1 LKSDFFAK
9 KSLFKNWH
17 LSIPFWRRNL
27 STNLICES
35 TTTFFLFF
43 EIKWILLRQKKTD
56 KMKKGIVILLLLS
69 LLYQLVGY
77 MALFSMVKKGHHT
90 HVHQVLKEQN
100 LASDLVILKF
110 SVLNFD
116 FNKDELE
123 YQGHFYDIVKTEIK
137 GETVY
142 VSCYDDK
149 AEAQL
154 ATRYKEIIF
163 NNLTQDI
170 DYQHKT
176 QFLFKFFIKEFWFE
190 THRTDCTCVVSISK
204 KVKIVG
210 LHQLF
215 ASLKMPCLTPPPK
228 FYFV

>member
-1 LKSDFFAK
+1 M
-9 KSLFKNWH
+9 
-17 LSIPFWRRNL
+17 
-27 STNLICES
+27 
-35 TTTFFLFF
+35 
-43 EIKWILLRQKKTD
+43 RQKKTD

-77 MALFSMVKKGHHT
+77 MALFSMVKKWHHT

-100 LASDLVILKF
+100 LASNLVILKF

-123 YQGHFYDIVKTEIK
+123 YQGHFYDVVKTEMK

-154 ATRYKEIIF
+154 ATHYKEIIL
-163 NNLTQDI
+163 NNLTQDV

-190 THRTDCTCVVSISK
+190 TLIADDADIVCSSK
-204 KVKIVG
+204 KTKIFD
-210 LHQLF
+210 LYLLF
-215 ASLKMPCLTPPPK
+215 ASIKIPCLTPPPE
-228 FYFV
+228 FYFAYLN